1 MLKLTNVNLKIIQDT
16 GKYKFV
22 ESTIRGGIFT
32 IWKDYTEAKNK
43 FLKLYDAN
51 KPSSYIICLDANK
64 LYGIF
69 MMQLLP
75 TEMLD
80 WVNPKDLNLHNYS
93 NDSQIGYFLEV
104 DLNYSKELHD
114 LDNDYHLASEKES
127 NINYKS

>member
-1 MLKLTNVNLKIIQDT
+1 M
-16 GKYKFV
+16 
-22 ESTIRGGIFT
+22 

-51 KPSSYIICLDANK
+51 KPSSYIICLHGNK

-80 WVNPKDLNLHNYS
+80 WVNPKNLNLHNYS
-93 NDSQIGYFLEV
+93 NDIQIDCFLEV
-104 DLNYSKELHD
+104 DINYSKELHD
-114 LDNDYHLASEKES
+114 LDHDYHLANEKES
-127 NINYKS
+127 NIN